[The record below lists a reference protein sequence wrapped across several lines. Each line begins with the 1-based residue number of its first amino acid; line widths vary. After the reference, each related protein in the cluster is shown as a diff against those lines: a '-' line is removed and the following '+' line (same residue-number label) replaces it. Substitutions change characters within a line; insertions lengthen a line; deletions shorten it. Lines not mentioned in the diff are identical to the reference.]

1 MEKDLFRGTIYVR
14 NDNELHAFQTA
25 ALICGYCVSIFPI
38 ENGEYRIEVFIAPEG
53 R

>member
-25 ALICGYCVSIFPI
+25 ALISGYCVSIFPI
-38 ENGEYRIEVFIAPEG
+38 ENGEYRIELFLQKSE
-53 R
+53 